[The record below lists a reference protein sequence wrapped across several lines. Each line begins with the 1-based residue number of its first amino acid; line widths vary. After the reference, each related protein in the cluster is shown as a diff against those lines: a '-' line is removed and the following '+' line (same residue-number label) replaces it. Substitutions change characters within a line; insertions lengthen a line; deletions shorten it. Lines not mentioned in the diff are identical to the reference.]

1 MTTGIAVGS
10 IIVSLIA
17 ALGGWASAKASS
29 RASTTNVVT
38 SSRVEME
45 KEAYERARA
54 LDTETI
60 NRQKVEL
67 LELREEADE
76 HERDIQ
82 QLHYA
87 NDRLHQENQMVL
99 ADNRR
104 LREELAHLRT
114 RFTRLER
121 GLPTGSTELIRE
133 REDDTNPMGDYRDKP
148 GQL

>member
-1 MTTGIAVGS
+1 
-10 IIVSLIA
+10 
-17 ALGGWASAKASS
+17 
-29 RASTTNVVT
+29 
-38 SSRVEME
+38 ME